1 MDAVTIGGIVGN
13 VVSVVGVVIVNKW
26 VQQKHG
32 FDFMVFLSFMHFGV
46 TTVGM
51 RALLHAGLF
60 RYKEASFSGVY
71 KIALGSLGS
80 VGFMNLNLAHNT
92 VGMYQ
97 LSKLACIPVTLL
109 LQQTVMGG
117 ERAPLAVKLTLVP
130 LMLGMGIA
138 TVYDVNVNFVG
149 TVFATVAVLCTV
161 VAQILTSS
169 TQARDARATPA
180 PPRARRALN
189 RVPRVR
195 RLTPRASLLPPA
207 RPRRRAR
214 RRVAQRELGCDALQ
228 LLYHTSPLITLGM
241 LLLSFVFDDWGGLL
255 EYEWNIP
262 QLRDVLISCGLALG
276 VNISNYLVLGKTSP
290 LTYQVIGHLKT
301 ISILL
306 LGALLFNKPTS
317 PQSVV
322 GVAIAMGGVVSY
334 TEVKR
339 RIQQHGAATAAPSGP
354 NKV

>member
-195 RLTPRASLLPPA
+195 RLTPRASLLPLPA
-207 RPRRRAR
+207 LAVARVGASRSASSAATRCSCSTTRAR
-214 RRVAQRELGCDALQ
+214 SSRSAC
-228 LLYHTSPLITLGM
+228 
-241 LLLSFVFDDWGGLL
+241 
-255 EYEWNIP
+255 
-262 QLRDVLISCGLALG
+262 SCSA
-276 VNISNYLVLGKTSP
+276 SCST
-290 LTYQVIGHLKT
+290 T
-301 ISILL
+301 
-306 LGALLFNKPTS
+306 
-317 PQSVV
+317 
-322 GVAIAMGGVVSY
+322 
-334 TEVKR
+334 
-339 RIQQHGAATAAPSGP
+339 GAACSSTSGTFRSSATCSSRAGSRSA
-354 NKV
+354 

>member
-1 MDAVTIGGIVGN
+1 MGGIVGN

-169 TQARDARATPA
+169 TQARELVHAGAQSSRAGPKDGEIRAATRRCAAAPSRSTRATGA
-180 PPRARRALN
+180 TPRRRCGAARRAWT
-189 RVPRVR
+189 PATAR
-195 RLTPRASLLPPA
+195 RCPPP
-207 RPRRRAR
+207 RPRRARA
-214 RRVAQRELGCDALQ
+214 
-228 LLYHTSPLITLGM
+228 
-241 LLLSFVFDDWGGLL
+241 
-255 EYEWNIP
+255 
-262 QLRDVLISCGLALG
+262 
-276 VNISNYLVLGKTSP
+276 
-290 LTYQVIGHLKT
+290 
-301 ISILL
+301 
-306 LGALLFNKPTS
+306 
-317 PQSVV
+317 
-322 GVAIAMGGVVSY
+322 
-334 TEVKR
+334 
-339 RIQQHGAATAAPSGP
+339 
-354 NKV
+354 

>member
-1 MDAVTIGGIVGN
+1 MSKDVFGNEDWSGAGLLSGVQVGPLSIVTCPRPPTEARTHFAAMDAVTIGGIVGN

-169 TQARDARATPA
+169 TQARDARATRPRTRA
-180 PPRARRALN
+180 ARRIAYRASAVSHRARLFFPLPALAVA
-189 RVPRVR
+189 RVG
-195 RLTPRASLLPPA
+195 ASRSA
-207 RPRRRAR
+207 SSAATRCSCSTTRAR
-214 RRVAQRELGCDALQ
+214 SSRSAC
-228 LLYHTSPLITLGM
+228 
-241 LLLSFVFDDWGGLL
+241 
-255 EYEWNIP
+255 
-262 QLRDVLISCGLALG
+262 SCSA
-276 VNISNYLVLGKTSP
+276 SCST
-290 LTYQVIGHLKT
+290 T
-301 ISILL
+301 
-306 LGALLFNKPTS
+306 
-317 PQSVV
+317 
-322 GVAIAMGGVVSY
+322 
-334 TEVKR
+334 
-339 RIQQHGAATAAPSGP
+339 GAACSSTSGTFRSSATCSSRAGSRSA
-354 NKV
+354 

>member
-1 MDAVTIGGIVGN
+1 MDAVTMGGIVGN

-180 PPRARRALN
+180 PARAAAAGTRTRAARRIAYRASAVSHRARLFFPLPALAVA
-189 RVPRVR
+189 RVG
-195 RLTPRASLLPPA
+195 ASRSA
-207 RPRRRAR
+207 SSAATRCSCSTTRAR
-214 RRVAQRELGCDALQ
+214 SSRSAC
-228 LLYHTSPLITLGM
+228 
-241 LLLSFVFDDWGGLL
+241 
-255 EYEWNIP
+255 
-262 QLRDVLISCGLALG
+262 SCSA
-276 VNISNYLVLGKTSP
+276 SCST
-290 LTYQVIGHLKT
+290 T
-301 ISILL
+301 
-306 LGALLFNKPTS
+306 
-317 PQSVV
+317 
-322 GVAIAMGGVVSY
+322 
-334 TEVKR
+334 
-339 RIQQHGAATAAPSGP
+339 GAACSSTSGTFRSSATCSSRAGSRSA
-354 NKV
+354 